1 MEIIIGN
8 QQDRCK
14 LIHAIV
20 FAPVGSRIVVIAEPA
35 AKIAIKHQE
44 KVMAENY
51 IDAAITKL
59 NELGDTLESG
69 SVAKQTIID
78 QVMKLLA
85 AKLSLFVR
93 EPASI

>member
-1 MEIIIGN
+1 MEMLIES
-8 QQDRCK
+8 QKDRCK

-20 FAPVGSRIVVIAEPA
+20 SAPVGSRVAVITEPDAE
-35 AKIAIKHQE
+35 IAIKSQE

-51 IDAAITKL
+51 IDKAITKL

-69 SVAKQTIID
+69 SVAKQTILD
-78 QVMKLLA
+78 QVMTLLE